1 MAEFTFT
8 QLWRE
13 AQRETALRR
22 NVYQHW
28 IVDRRMTQLEA
39 DEQIGKMQAIVD
51 LLEPMAKAE
60 QAAIDAER
68 EINEPRLAL

>member
-1 MAEFTFT
+1 MTFT
-8 QLWRE
+8 LVELWRE

-28 IVDRRMTQLEA
+28 VVDRRMSQLEA
-39 DEQIGKMQAIVD
+39 EEGIGKMQAIAD
-51 LLEPMAKAE
+51 LLEPMAKQE

-68 EINEPRLAL
+68 EINEPRFEL